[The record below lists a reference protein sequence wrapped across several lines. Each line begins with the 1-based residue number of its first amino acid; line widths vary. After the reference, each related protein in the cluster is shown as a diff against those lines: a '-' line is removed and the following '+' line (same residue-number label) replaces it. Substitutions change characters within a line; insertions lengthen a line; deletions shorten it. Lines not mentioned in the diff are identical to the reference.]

1 MQYLLPIVV
10 VASYV
15 GGGEWNNINISGR
28 YVNPI
33 PMSGG
38 GGGGGG
44 RDYAHHIVLSSQIF
58 LSPGASAVY

>member
-1 MQYLLPIVV
+1 MQYLLPIVG

-15 GGGEWNNINISGR
+15 CRGEWNNINIFGR

-38 GGGGGG
+38 DGGGGGG
-44 RDYAHHIVLSSQIF
+44 EIM
-58 LSPGASAVY
+58 PTT

>member
-15 GGGEWNNINISGR
+15 GGGEWNNINIFGR

-38 GGGGGG
+38 GGGGRGG
-44 RDYAHHIVLSSQIF
+44 EIM
-58 LSPGASAVY
+58 PTT